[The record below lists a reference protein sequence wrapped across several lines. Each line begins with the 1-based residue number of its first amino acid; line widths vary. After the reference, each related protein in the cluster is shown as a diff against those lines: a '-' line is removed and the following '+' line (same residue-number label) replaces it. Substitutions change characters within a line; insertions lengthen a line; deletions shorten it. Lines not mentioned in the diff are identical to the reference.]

1 MKVPIAR
8 VDLNNIE
15 VNSLFKPLNSGW
27 LVQGKEVADFE
38 EKWSN
43 FTGIKHSVAVNSC
56 TSGLQLAL
64 VACGFQH
71 GDEAIVPAFTWIS
84 TANVVE
90 NLGGNVKFCDI
101 DLETFNLEI
110 NKLKDHTFKNISAI
124 IPVHLFGLPADLDF
138 IFDLSKKHALK
149 VIEDAACGMGSE
161 VNGKHVGGVGD
172 VGCFS
177 FHPRKSITT
186 GEGGMLTT
194 NDDNVAKRLRMLR
207 DNGAHVSDAQKQL
220 GQRPYLLA
228 DHLVNGY
235 NMRMTDLQG
244 ALGSAQMER
253 SKEIVDQR
261 RMLAKTYNQAFKDID
276 FLRTP
281 IEETKNKKN
290 GFQSYPCL
298 FQPFDLNLKNV
309 KKINRL
315 RNEWMDNLNQLGVST
330 RPATHAVHLLSY
342 YREKYKI
349 KAEDFPNAYIADQCS
364 VSLPLFHGMTSDE
377 QDYVITS
384 VIDVFSKMNLR

>member
-1 MKVPIAR
+1 MKVPISR
-8 VDLNNIE
+8 VNLSNTEKNA
-15 VNSLFKPLNSGW
+15 LLKPVNSGW
-27 LVQGKEVADFE
+27 LIQGKEVADFE
-38 EKWSN
+38 EKWSD
-43 FTGIKHSVAVNSC
+43 FVGVKHSVAVNSC

-64 VACGFQH
+64 IACGFQH
-71 GDEAIVPAFTWIS
+71 GDEAIVPAFTWVS

-101 DLETFNLEI
+101 DLDTFNLEI
-110 NKLKDHTFKNISAI
+110 NKLKSRISNNTSTI

-138 IFDLSKKHALK
+138 ILDLSQKHALK

-161 VNGKHVGGVGD
+161 VNGKHVGGHGD

-194 NDDNVAKRLRMLR
+194 NDDNIAKRLRILR
-207 DNGAHVSDAQKQL
+207 DNGSHISDAQMQL
-220 GQRPYLLA
+220 GPRPYLLA
-228 DHLVNGY
+228 DHLENGY
-235 NMRMTDLQG
+235 NVRMTDLQG

-253 SKEIVDQR
+253 AKEIVDER
-261 RMLAKTYNQAFKDID
+261 RMLAKTYNEAFKDIE

-281 IEETKNKKN
+281 IEETENYKN

-298 FQPFDLNLKNV
+298 FQPFELNLKNV

-315 RNEWMDNLNQLGVST
+315 RNEWMNNLNQLGVST

-364 VSLPLFHGMTSDE
+364 ISLPLFHGMTRVE
-377 QDYVITS
+377 QDHVILS
-384 VIDVFSKMNLR
+384 VKKAFSKLKFN

>member
-1 MKVPIAR
+1 MKVPISI

-15 VNSLFKPLNSGW
+15 VNSLSKPLNSGW

-38 EKWSN
+38 GKWSN
-43 FTGIKHSVAVNSC
+43 FTGIKHSLAVNSC

-71 GDEAIVPAFTWIS
+71 GDEAIVPAFTWVS

-110 NKLKDHTFKNISAI
+110 NKLKDQTFNNISAI

-161 VNGKHVGGVGD
+161 VNDKHVGGQGD

-220 GQRPYLLA
+220 GPRPYLLA

-235 NMRMTDLQG
+235 NVRMTDLQG

-253 SKEIVDQR
+253 AKEIVDER
-261 RMLAKTYNQAFKDID
+261 RMLAKTYNEAFKDIEC
-276 FLRTP
+276 LRTP
-281 IEETKNKKN
+281 IEETKNKKKMVSKVTRVYFN
-290 GFQSYPCL
+290 L
-298 FQPFDLNLKNV
+298 LN
-309 KKINRL
+309 
-315 RNEWMDNLNQLGVST
+315 
-330 RPATHAVHLLSY
+330 
-342 YREKYKI
+342 
-349 KAEDFPNAYIADQCS
+349 
-364 VSLPLFHGMTSDE
+364 
-377 QDYVITS
+377 
-384 VIDVFSKMNLR
+384 